1 MRTNIKKLPLFVC
14 IAVPLTVGGLSALL
28 TRSGM
33 KSFEYTLKPP
43 LTPPGWVFAIVWTVL
58 YILMGIASYIVYTS
72 NGSARER
79 RAALGVYALQ
89 LGFNFLWSV
98 IFFNM
103 RLYLAALVWLVV
115 LFVLVLVTMRRFG
128 ALNATA
134 AYLIVPYAA
143 WSAFALYL
151 NAGVYLLNG

>member
-1 MRTNIKKLPLFVC
+1 MKSKKMPLFVC
-14 IAVPLTVGGLSALL
+14 TAIPLAVGGLSALL
-28 TRSGM
+28 TKDGM

-43 LTPPGWVFAIVWTVL
+43 LTPPGWVFAVVWIFL
-58 YILMGIASYIVYTS
+58 YILMGVASYLVYTS
-72 NGSARER
+72 NGSAQER
-79 RAALGVYALQ
+79 RAALSVYALQ

-103 RLYLAALVWLVV
+103 RAYLFALVWLAV
-115 LFVLVLVTMRRFG
+115 LFALVLVTMRRFG

-134 AYLIVPYAA
+134 AYLIVPYAV